1 MIERIRTKVL
11 WAVIVLALLVVPLA
25 VFVSPW
31 WWLLEILFVPLVL
44 LGIYDYFQPQ
54 HSILRNYP
62 LAGRMRFLLEGMGP
76 ELHQY
81 LVENDTDGR
90 PVRPGHPLGDLPAR
104 QERRRQEAVRHRAR
118 RLRRRLHAG

>member
-1 MIERIRTKVL
+1 MIESIRTKAL

-25 VFVSPW
+25 VVVSPW

-44 LGIYDYFQPQ
+44 LGIYDYFQPR

-76 ELHQY
+76 GAAPVPRGERH
-81 LVENDTDGR
+81 R
-90 PVRPGHPLGDLPAR
+90 RPPVRPGHPIGDLRAG
-104 QERRRQEAVRHRAR
+104 QERR
-118 RLRRRLHAG
+118 